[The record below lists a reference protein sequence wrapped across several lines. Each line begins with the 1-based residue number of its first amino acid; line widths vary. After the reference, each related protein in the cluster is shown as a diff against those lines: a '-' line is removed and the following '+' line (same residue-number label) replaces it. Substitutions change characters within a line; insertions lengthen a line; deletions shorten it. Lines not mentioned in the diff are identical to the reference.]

1 MENFM
6 IFSLITLGV
15 VGAVYLTGDAEKKM
29 MMREVDSEIA
39 EIAKIAKDTA
49 LDIAAFTKKKKK
61 KIHAKR
67 TAK

>member
-1 MENFM
+1 M

-39 EIAKIAKDTA
+39 EIAKIAKDTV
-49 LDIAAFTKKKKK
+49 LDIAAFTKNSVS
-61 KIHAKR
+61 KIRAKR
-67 TAK
+67 TTK

>member
-1 MENFM
+1 M

-29 MMREVDSEIA
+29 MMREVGS

-49 LDIAAFTKKKKK
+49 LDIAAFTKNSVS
-61 KIHAKR
+61 KIRAKR
-67 TAK
+67 TTK